1 MVFKSFSKKDKIMS
15 KDEKKVKEA
24 TYKLDSANKQYG
36 ETEYAERRKQL
47 VIREID
53 LMRVEIEKRLK
64 EIAEQ
69 PRVQTIEAESKIKEE
84 QKLKL
89 KKLPIGKELDSWII
103 KKHKEKG
110 IPLDAIDLKDEYRVD
125 FGRHPDMFDLTE
137 SYGKL
142 IKRGAF
148 IVVGI
153 KTLYKE
159 NR

>member
-1 MVFKSFSKKDKIMS
+1 MG
-15 KDEKKVKEA
+15 DEKETRKKE
-24 TYKLDSANKQYG
+24 L
-36 ETEYAERRKQL
+36 
-47 VIREID
+47 IREID
-53 LMRVEIEKRLK
+53 SMKAEIDKRIE

-69 PRVQTIEAESKIKEE
+69 PRVQTIEAEPKIKEE

-89 KKLPIGKELDSWII
+89 KKLPIEKELDNWII

-110 IPLDAIDLKDEYRVD
+110 IPLDAIDLKEGYRVD
-125 FGRHPDMFDLTE
+125 FGRYPDMFDLTV

-142 IKRGAF
+142 IKRDTF